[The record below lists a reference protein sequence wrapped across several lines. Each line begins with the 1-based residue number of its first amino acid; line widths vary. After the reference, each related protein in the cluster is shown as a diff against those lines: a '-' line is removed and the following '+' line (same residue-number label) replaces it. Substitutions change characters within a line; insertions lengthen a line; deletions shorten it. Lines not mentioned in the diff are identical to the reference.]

1 MFKIGY
7 PVRERVTACHFPASE
22 TIQDDSLTLR
32 EILTR
37 FAGGQPLP
45 QMQREGS
52 FSPVEPD
59 IDDDTYNIDLDDPF
73 EVQNAIESIKN
84 RQSNLEKQKLE
95 LQQRILS
102 LDAEEPSLTP
112 PPSPAPPA
120 PPALNE

>member
-7 PVRERVTACHFPASE
+7 PVRQRVTACNFPASE

-45 QMQREGS
+45 QMQSEGC

-59 IDDDTYNIDLDDPF
+59 IDDDTYNIDIDDPF
-73 EVQNAIESIKN
+73 EVQNAIDAIKS
-84 RQSNLEKQKLE
+84 RQSNLEKQKFE
-95 LQQRILS
+95 LQERIDTLNKV
-102 LDAEEPSLTP
+102 EPLVTA
-112 PPSPAPPA
+112 PAPPA
-120 PPALNE
+120 PSE

>member
-7 PVRERVTACHFPASE
+7 PVRERVTSRHYPASE

-45 QMQREGS
+45 QMQSEGS

-59 IDDDTYNIDLDDPF
+59 IDDDTYNFDFDDPF
-73 EVQNAIESIKN
+73 EVQNAIEAIKT
-84 RQSNLEKQKLE
+84 RQSNLEKQKFE
-95 LQQRILS
+95 LQQRIES
-102 LDAEEPSLTP
+102 LNAVEPSVTAA
-112 PPSPAPPA
+112 PSSAPS
-120 PPALNE
+120 E

>member
-7 PVRERVTACHFPASE
+7 PIRKRVTACNFPASE

-45 QMQREGS
+45 QMQSEGS
-52 FSPVEPD
+52 FSPIEPD
-59 IDDDTYNIDLDDPF
+59 IDDDTYNIDFDDPF

-84 RQSNLEKQKLE
+84 RQSNLEKQKSE
-95 LQQRILS
+95 LQQRIEALNS
-102 LDAEEPSLTP
+102 VEPPLTP
-112 PPSPAPPA
+112 PAPS
-120 PPALNE
+120 E

>member
-7 PVRERVTACHFPASE
+7 PVRQRVTARNFPVSE

-45 QMQREGS
+45 QMQSEGT

-59 IDDDTYNIDLDDPF
+59 IDDDTFNIDFDDPY
-73 EVQNAIESIKN
+73 EVQNAIEAIKT
-84 RQSNLEKQKLE
+84 RQSNLERQKSE
-95 LQQRILS
+95 LQQRIES
-102 LDAEEPSLTP
+102 LNVVEPLLTP
-112 PPSPAPPA
+112 PLPPA
-120 PPALNE
+120 PSE

>member
-7 PVRERVTACHFPASE
+7 PIRERVTARNFPASE

-45 QMQREGS
+45 QMQSEGS
-52 FSPVEPD
+52 FSPIEPD
-59 IDDDTYNIDLDDPF
+59 IDDDTYNIDFDDPF

-84 RQSNLEKQKLE
+84 RQSNLEKQKFE
-95 LQQRILS
+95 LQQRIES
-102 LDAEEPSLTP
+102 LNSVEPPLTP
-112 PPSPAPPA
+112 PAPPA
-120 PPALNE
+120 PPAPSE

>member
-7 PVRERVTACHFPASE
+7 PVRQRVTARNFPSSE

-45 QMQREGS
+45 QIQSEGI

-59 IDDDTYNIDLDDPF
+59 IDDDTYNIDFDDPF
-73 EVQNAIESIKN
+73 EVQNAIEAIKT
-84 RQSNLEKQKLE
+84 RQSNLERQKSE
-95 LQQRILS
+95 LQQRIES
-102 LDAEEPSLTP
+102 LNVVEPPVTP
-112 PPSPAPPA
+112 APSPAP
-120 PPALNE
+120 NE

>member
-7 PVRERVTACHFPASE
+7 PVRQRVTARNFPASE

-45 QMQREGS
+45 QIQSEGT
-52 FSPVEPD
+52 FSDIEPD

-73 EVQNAIESIKN
+73 EVQNAIESIKT
-84 RQSNLEKQKLE
+84 RQSNLEKQKSE
-95 LQQRILS
+95 LQQRIES
-102 LDAEEPSLTP
+102 LNSVEPPLTP
-112 PPSPAPPA
+112 PAPSAPSA
-120 PPALNE
+120 PSE

>member
-7 PVRERVTACHFPASE
+7 PIRERVTARNFPASE

-45 QMQREGS
+45 QMQSEGS
-52 FSPVEPD
+52 FSPIEPD

-84 RQSNLEKQKLE
+84 RQSNLEKQKSE
-95 LQQRILS
+95 LQQRIES
-102 LDAEEPSLTP
+102 LNSVEPPLTP
-112 PPSPAPPA
+112 PAPPA
-120 PPALNE
+120 PSE